1 MSTEKNVTV
10 NSPIVNAIIDNNRY
24 ANRRLNAEQI
34 GASSFAEWKTL
45 CRNLQ
50 RAAYKVHE
58 HCQNSG
64 MRVENSTVDKSEIYA
79 TVRAILNAFGEVKG
93 HKLYANEETAIIMI
107 DYASKTGNKKDPK
120 YAYAEDKLNN
130 RKKELKRLES
140 INGVDPAAIA
150 ELKAEIAKL
159 TTDLDALKET
169 PDMKIKEATMASEQ
183 SFRFNAE
190 HYFARVITGQMAK
203 SLEQLDKEDEE
214 RKARRK
220 ATAKANKANKANA

>member
-1 MSTEKNVTV
+1 
-10 NSPIVNAIIDNNRY
+10 
-24 ANRRLNAEQI
+24 
-34 GASSFAEWKTL
+34 
-45 CRNLQ
+45 
-50 RAAYKVHE
+50 
-58 HCQNSG
+58 

-120 YAYAEDKLNN
+120 FAYAEDKLNN